1 MPELPEVE
9 VVRSGLTP
17 YVLGAT
23 ITDVAVEHPRSIRTV
38 EGGAAELIGSLQGR
52 EVTRIGRRG
61 KFLWFEFTGHGDSAC
76 GSPQQGLLVHLG
88 MSGQMLIKTQNSA
101 LHPHRRIRTTIVR
114 SDAQEYFELWFVDQR
129 TFGYWA
135 PTTFVETAH
144 GCVPAQITHIARDLL
159 DPQLKRENLAR
170 LIRKKNS
177 EIKRVLLNQEI
188 VSGIGN
194 IYADEM
200 LWAARIHPQTSASH
214 LSVAQLSN
222 LLEHGQRV
230 MNAALDQ
237 GGTSFDSLYVNV
249 NGQSGYF
256 DVSLHAYGQ
265 QGQACDRCGSNIIR
279 EKFANRSSHFCPRC
293 QLIH

>member
-9 VVRSGLTP
+9 VVRRGLTP
-17 YVLGAT
+17 FVLGAT
-23 ITDVAVEHPRSIRTV
+23 IIDVAVEHPRSIRTV
-38 EGGAAELIGSLQGR
+38 EGGAGELIGSIQGR
-52 EVTRIGRRG
+52 EITRIGRRG
-61 KFLWFEFTGHGDSAC
+61 KFLWFELADHGDSTC
-76 GSPQQGLLVHLG
+76 GASQQGLLIHLG
-88 MSGQMLIKTQNSA
+88 MSGQMLIKTHDST
-101 LHPHRRIRTTIVR
+101 LHSHRRIRTTIVR
-114 SDAQEYFELWFVDQR
+114 PDAQESYELWFVDQR

-144 GCVPAQITHIARDLL
+144 GCVPEQITHIARDLL
-159 DPQLKRENLAR
+159 DPQLEREDLAR
-170 LIRKKNS
+170 LIRTKNS

-194 IYADEM
+194 IYADDM
-200 LWAARIHPQTSASH
+200 LWAAQIHPQTPASH

-230 MNAALDQ
+230 MNAALVQ

-265 QGQACDRCGSNIIR
+265 QGRACDRCGMNIIR

-293 QLIH
+293 QLMR